1 MRSPRVTGFREGVFS
16 LVPSVLGVALV
27 VTLGFVFVVALIL
40 MPLSARRV
48 AGTFCTPD
56 DVMFQAIRANQRTWI
71 DQYARQDVDS
81 LDFTMADGEQQ
92 TVYSSEDAGFFVIM
106 EKDTALL
113 RGAKG
118 YQYAPN
124 GLPETDGIY
133 RYTALEGNIYCYE
146 S

>member
-56 DVMFQAIRANQRTWI
+56 DVMFQAVRANQRTWI

-81 LDFTMADGEQQ
+81 LDFTTADGEQH
-92 TVYSSEDAGFFVIM
+92 TVYYPGRPEFFVVVEEDA
-106 EKDTALL
+106 TLL
-113 RGAKG
+113 KGTKG